1 MRFVSGMSFSTH
13 WRLASVATAALLG
26 RPSGAQSPVV
36 PQAGVVVVGCYRLTL
51 GPWSSA
57 SGLGPARPT
66 TVFRLDTVPRRLGVP
81 GDLVAERIAPAEF
94 ALPGDVRTRFQRP
107 ALWRREGGD
116 SVVIIPWLTGT
127 EAEAFYGRSDR
138 GTLRGVV
145 RRTSD
150 AIPVDP
156 LTRRIQWDAWPWA
169 AASAVPVDCP

>member
-1 MRFVSGMSFSTH
+1 MGLVSGMAFPTH
-13 WRLASVATAALLG
+13 WRLASVAIATLLG
-26 RPSGAQSPVV
+26 RPSGAQSATV
-36 PQAGVVVVGCYRLTL
+36 PQADVVVVGCYRLSL

-66 TVFRLDTVPRRLGVP
+66 TVFRLDTVPRRPGVP
-81 GDLVAERIAPAEF
+81 GDLVAERIEPAEF
-94 ALPGDVRTRFQRP
+94 ALPGDVRARFQQP
-107 ALWRREGGD
+107 ARWRREGGD

-127 EAEAFYGRSDR
+127 EAEAFYGRWAGGS
-138 GTLRGVV
+138 LHGVI

-169 AASAVPVDCP
+169 TASAVPVPCP